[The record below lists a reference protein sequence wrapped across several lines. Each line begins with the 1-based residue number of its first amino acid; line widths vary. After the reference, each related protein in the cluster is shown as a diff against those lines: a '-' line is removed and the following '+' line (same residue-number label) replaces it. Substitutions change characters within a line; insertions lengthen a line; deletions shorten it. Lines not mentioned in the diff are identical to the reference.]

1 MKIWLGKYKQMSQCL
16 LTFVLYGNIN
26 FNQDNISISAAW
38 LGECVFS
45 KVLLTD
51 YNLIYQQER
60 EFLELLWA
68 IRDYTLLNDA
78 EMEHG

>member
-1 MKIWLGKYKQMSQCL
+1 MSQCL

-60 EFLELLWA
+60 EFLELL
-68 IRDYTLLNDA
+68 
-78 EMEHG
+78 